1 MGRAHLDMIVGT
13 VEAVNER
20 GVRIAG
26 EWYNFSRFTP
36 VDPPA
41 VGSYVR
47 LGVDS
52 KGFIST
58 VADQDEEPEQ
68 QLGIGSDRAVRLAVL
83 EAAAQFAADR
93 DEIKSADVL
102 RIAESWLAW
111 VER

>member
-20 GVRIAG
+20 GVRVEG

-58 VADQDEEPEQ
+58 LADHDEEPEQ
-68 QLGIGSDRAVRLAVL
+68 IGIGHDRAIRLAVL
-83 EAAAQFAADR
+83 ESAVRFAASRSDM
-93 DEIKSADVL
+93 KSADVL
-102 RIAESWLAW
+102 LLADRWLEW
-111 VER
+111 VNR

>member
-1 MGRAHLDMIVGT
+1 MIVGT
-13 VEAVNER
+13 VEATNER

-36 VDPPA
+36 IDPPA

-58 VADQDEEPEQ
+58 VAEHDDESE

-83 EAAAQFAADR
+83 KAAADFAVTR

>member
-13 VEAVNER
+13 VEATNER

-47 LGVDS
+47 LGVDG
-52 KGFIST
+52 KGFILS
-58 VADQDEEPEQ
+58 VAEHDDEPEQ
-68 QLGIGSDRAVRLAVL
+68 IGIGSDRAVRLAVL
-83 EAAAQFAADR
+83 KTAADFAVTR

>member
-1 MGRAHLDMIVGT
+1 MGPAHLDMIVGT

-26 EWYNFSRFTP
+26 EWYNFSKFST

-41 VGSYVR
+41 VGNYVR
-47 LGVDS
+47 LGVDN
-52 KGFIST
+52 KGFIMS
-58 VADQDEEPEQ
+58 VAEHDDEPVQ
-68 QLGIGSDRAVRLAVL
+68 IGIGSDRAVRLAVL

>member
-52 KGFIST
+52 KGFILS
-58 VADQDEEPEQ
+58 AAEHDEEPE

-83 EAAAQFAADR
+83 KAAADFAVTR

-102 RIAESWLAW
+102 RIADSWLAW

>member
-1 MGRAHLDMIVGT
+1 MGRAHLDMVVGT

-26 EWYNFSRFTP
+26 EWYNFSKFTP

-47 LGVDS
+47 LGVDN
-52 KGFIST
+52 KDFIMS
-58 VADQDEEPEQ
+58 VAEHDDEPE

-83 EAAAQFAADR
+83 KAAADFAVTR